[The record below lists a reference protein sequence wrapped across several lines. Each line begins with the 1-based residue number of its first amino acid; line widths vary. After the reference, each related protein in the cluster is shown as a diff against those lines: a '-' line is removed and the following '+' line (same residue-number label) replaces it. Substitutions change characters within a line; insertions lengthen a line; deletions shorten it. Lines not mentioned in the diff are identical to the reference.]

1 LDSTRVS
8 QCSTAIAH
16 KPVLQVGQKPPIFPI
31 LKRGLRRRCPRC
43 GKGPLFRNF
52 LKLWDRCPVCNL
64 QYQTNFGDTWMF
76 IIILDRVPILFG
88 VAAVYFGYQST
99 DWRLATLFFVAL
111 AVPLFATVRERQ
123 GLAIA
128 LVYIWRIYLP
138 DPSDE
143 IHESAYYVE

>member
-1 LDSTRVS
+1 M
-8 QCSTAIAH
+8 
-16 KPVLQVGQKPPIFPI
+16 
-31 LKRGLRRRCPRC
+31 
-43 GKGPLFRNF
+43 
-52 LKLWDRCPVCNL
+52 WDRCPACNL

-99 DWRLATLFFVAL
+99 DWRLATLFFIVL

-128 LVYIWRIYLP
+128 LVYVWRIYLP

-143 IHESAYYVE
+143 IHASTYYVE